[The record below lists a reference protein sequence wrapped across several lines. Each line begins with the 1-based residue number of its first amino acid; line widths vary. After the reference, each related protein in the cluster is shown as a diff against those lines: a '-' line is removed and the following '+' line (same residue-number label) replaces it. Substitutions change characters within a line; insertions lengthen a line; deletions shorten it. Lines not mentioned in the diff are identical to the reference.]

1 MKRNYMV
8 VDATNKKVSDY
19 FESKEDA
26 KVARNEL
33 QGELA
38 PMGGT
43 VPEKPQKDGDKGK
56 PGGRDRLRLGDTG
69 RPRRLDRPSGGA

>member
-8 VDATNKKVSDY
+8 VDAANKTASDY

-26 KVARNEL
+26 KKARNEL

-38 PMGGT
+38 PMGGM
-43 VPEKPQKDGDKGK
+43 PREEPHKDGDKGK
-56 PGGRDRLRLGDTG
+56 PSGRDRRESWKFRVSYGPDHW
-69 RPRRLDRPSGGA
+69 RNAS